1 MNKLLSVLLLSTLP
15 VLSFAADHKAGSM
28 ADMHANMPGM
38 EHGMEHGMAGMQHE
52 AIASASGE
60 AGDPAKVSRT
70 IVLSMNDA
78 MRFTPSKL
86 VVKEGE
92 TIRFFIK
99 NTGTMTHEMVIGE
112 MSELKEHAEMMRKI
126 PSMKHASANMVTIN
140 AGQSGGIVWQ
150 FGKAGVVDFACLIP
164 GHMEAGMTGKVMVE

>member
-1 MNKLLSVLLLSTLP
+1 MNKFLSVLLLSALP

-28 ADMHANMPGM
+28 PDMHANMPGM
-38 EHGMEHGMAGMQHE
+38 EHGMAGMEHE
-52 AIASASGE
+52 ATASASGK

-70 IVLSMNDA
+70 IVMSMNDT
-78 MRFTPSKL
+78 MQFTPNNI
-86 VVKEGE
+86 VVKEDE

-99 NTGTMTHEMVIGE
+99 NTGTMAHEMVIGE
-112 MSELKEHAEMMRKI
+112 MSELKEHAEMMRKM

-150 FGKAGVVDFACLIP
+150 FGKAGVVDFACLAP
-164 GHMEAGMTGKVMVE
+164 GHMEAGMTGKVTVE